1 MKKSFSKTIAVLLAV
16 LMVVCSLPM
25 TVFAADASR
34 SNVQLQFGAYYA
46 NGSDNHQTYDNYNF
60 DGFDQLSGLNTAK
73 LDYNK
78 ATGTITEASSGHTY
92 GAGDFFTVSVLLENT
107 SSLAAAQ
114 VGIKYSDNIVPAAV
128 DNAAE
133 SGAQSLVEASQVN
146 DQEPGFLPYEAIT
159 SQSGNAIYNTASS
172 TVGEISYIDADANTM
187 WANFAVQDGSDAVDL
202 SSAKTVGV
210 NTYTNTAVIATF
222 GFKIVSDGAVT
233 FSLADS
239 KDIDSAY
246 YVETIANGGKV
257 EEYKTYTQT
266 DYDGST
272 ALDFMGDNENIES
285 TKYTIKFVG
294 ADGQT
299 ISEAQYAEGATVTV
313 PDLPK
318 AEKISDTQH
327 NTYAWDKEPALTA
340 TADATYTAV
349 ATAEDHKWNAGEKQ
363 SDGSTLYTCTVC
375 GATKSETA
383 HVHTWSEWTVK
394 EQAVYNVSDTVMTRT
409 CETCSETEDKTIEN
423 TKVLRPS
430 AINLTLGSNIAV
442 NLKVA
447 ASRITANNFDS
458 VYAVVNKVNSKSGTT
473 VETEIDKFEILSD
486 GRYQYVYDQMNPQN
500 MMDTYDIVF
509 YAVTKDGIV
518 APGPSYSYKSIAAY
532 AKGEIEKSA
541 NASKTNYKRMLVDM
555 LKYGAEAQIYKNYNA
570 DTLATSVLTE
580 DQLALGSSVVTPS
593 YEKTQNTK
601 YEVIDNPTRGW
612 KSVGLIL
619 DSAVRVRLKIGATG
633 TGAAVTE
640 DDLNKIAV
648 RVKIDGGKEYLINYS
663 ENPECFTYDSAAKQ
677 IVFDFNELAV
687 SQIRN
692 KVYYTICDLDGNA
705 LSNTMVYTAETFVMN
720 KTGSLKTLLDAM
732 MVYADSCRDYVA
744 APNA

>member
-25 TVFAADASR
+25 TVFAAGESR
-34 SNVQLQFGAYYA
+34 SNVQLQFGTYFASGA
-46 NGSDNHQTYDNYNF
+46 DTHQTYVDESYS
-60 DGFDQLSGLNTAK
+60 GFGDSGLNTAK

-92 GAGDFFTVSVLLENT
+92 GVGDFFTVSVLLENT
-107 SSLAAAQ
+107 SSLAATQ
-114 VGIKYSDNIVPAAV
+114 VGIKYSENIVPAAV
-128 DNAAE
+128 GENEEGLTA
-133 SGAQSLVEASQVN
+133 L
-146 DQEPGFLPYEAIT
+146 LPATEVTSPTDGYAPNEAIT

-172 TVGEISYIDADANTM
+172 TVGEISYIDADKKTM
-187 WANFAVQDGSDAVDL
+187 WANFAVQDGTDAVNL
-202 SSAKTVGV
+202 TASKQVGV
-210 NTYTNTAVIATF
+210 NTFTKTAVLATF
-222 GFKIVSDGAVT
+222 GFKIVGTGAVT

-257 EEYKTYTQT
+257 EEYKTYTKT
-266 DYDGST
+266 NYDGST
-272 ALDFMGDNENIES
+272 ALDFMSDNENIES
-285 TKYTIKFVG
+285 TKYTVKFVG
-294 ADGQT
+294 ADGKT

-327 NTYAWDKEPALTA
+327 NAYAWNKEPALTA

-349 ATAEDHKWNAGEKQ
+349 ATAEDHNWDTGVKQ
-363 SDGSTLYTCTVC
+363 DDGSTLYTCTVC

-383 HVHTWSEWTVK
+383 HVHSWGEWTVK
-394 EQAVYNVSDTVMTRT
+394 EQAVYNVSDTVMTRK
-409 CETCSETEDKTIEN
+409 CETCNETEDKTIEN

-430 AINLTLGSNIAV
+430 SINLTLGSNIAV

-447 ASRITANNFDS
+447 ASRITPSNFDS
-458 VYAVVNKVNSKSGTT
+458 VYAVVNKVNSKTGAT
-473 VETEIDKFEILSD
+473 VETKIDKSEILQD

-500 MMDTYDIVF
+500 MLDTYDIVF

-532 AKGEIEKSA
+532 AKGEIEKPA
-541 NASKTNYKRMLVDM
+541 NANKTNYKRMLVDM
-555 LKYGAEAQIYKNYNA
+555 LKYGAAAQVYMNYNT
-570 DTLATSVLTE
+570 DIFATSVLSE
-580 DQLALGSSVVTPS
+580 EQLALGSSVVTPS
-593 YEKTQNTK
+593 YKKTQNTK
-601 YEVIDNPTRGW
+601 FAVIDNPTRGW
-612 KSVGLIL
+612 KTVGLIL
-619 DSAVRVRLKIGATG
+619 DSAVRVRFKLGATG
-633 TGAAVTE
+633 TGAPVTE
-640 DDLNKIAV
+640 DDLNKIAIK
-648 RVKIDGGKEYLINYS
+648 VKIDGGKEYLINYS
-663 ENPECFTYDSAAKQ
+663 EHPECFSYDADARQ

-692 KVYYTICDLDGNA
+692 KVYYTICDLNGNP
-705 LSNTMVYTAETFVMN
+705 LGNTMEYTAETFVMS